1 MNQVSRPMPKPTAQ
15 VAPYVQALGS
25 ETAVRFLLAYGGAE
39 LYIAADPKGR
49 SSHESFLGQ
58 DKARALAGVVHLL
71 QKRVPLAKRWLVQ
84 MLVWQGHS
92 IADAARKVRATDVT
106 VSRWLAESRAE

>member
-25 ETAVRFLLAYGGAE
+25 ETAVLFLLAYGGAE

-49 SSHESFLGQ
+49 SSHEAFLGQ